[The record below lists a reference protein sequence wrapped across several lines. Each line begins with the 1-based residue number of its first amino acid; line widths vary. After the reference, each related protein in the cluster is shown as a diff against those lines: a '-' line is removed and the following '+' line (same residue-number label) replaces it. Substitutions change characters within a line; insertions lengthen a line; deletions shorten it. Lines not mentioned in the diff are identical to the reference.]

1 VQPEKIVTAISELI
15 FGRAGHGRVTVRF
28 ETRSTGPGP
37 VRTFTTAPGLS
48 RADPLTSLD
57 W

>member
-37 VRTFTTAPGLS
+37 VRTFTTDPDLS
-48 RADPLTSLD
+48 RADPVTSLD